1 MKSLLIVLLAV
12 VFAVS
17 LSGMAVAQ
25 EKANKEEPAAVS
37 NPTTEESAETA
48 KTEEAKDKGKAE
60 EKQAS
65 AKPVIWRMGGSVTA
79 LDPKAETISIHQET
93 VHHDRVMK
101 LRVSDKVAKEL
112 MDIKPG
118 DLVNVWI
125 SDQVVTRL
133 NKVS

>member
-1 MKSLLIVLLAV
+1 MKNLLIVLVAV

-25 EKANKEEPAAVS
+25 EKANKQEPAAVS
-37 NPTTEESAETA
+37 NPTTEKSAETVKPEEA
-48 KTEEAKDKGKAE
+48 KEKGKTEEN
-60 EKQAS
+60 QAS

-79 LDPKAETISIHQET
+79 LDPKAETISIHQES

-112 MDIKPG
+112 MDLKPG

-125 SDQVVTRL
+125 NDQVVTRL